1 MRTALCLLIDSWL
14 WLFFF
19 LRALTYCVLK
29 NTHRAKG
36 NARLNTAEE
45 QKKNHFQMQMCSG
58 GFFELIRF
66 NKLPRA
72 GRLIGGVTI
81 DENVQNTPSYN
92 CTNTSWLHLIG
103 RTFSFSWLF
112 APEFQTWPTWQLVWK
127 YSRVL
132 VHRKHFKWET
142 SHVVA
147 ESVFI
152 LDRQRLV

>member
-1 MRTALCLLIDSWL
+1 MSVDWFLVVAIFLFEGTDILCI
-14 WLFFF
+14 
-19 LRALTYCVLK
+19 K

-45 QKKNHFQMQMCSG
+45 QKKSFSDADVFWR
-58 GFFELIRF
+58 FFLLIRF

-127 YSRVL
+127 YSCVL
-132 VHRKHFKWET
+132 VHRNHFKWET

-152 LDRQRLV
+152 LDRQWLV